1 MAEEKTVTAKGIP
14 PATRLGTPT
23 ALVAVK
29 GMNDILPPD
38 SARWEWFEDTVR
50 ALMRRYGYLNI
61 RVPIVEPTPLFV
73 RSLGE
78 VTDIV
83 EKEMYSFIDSMNGD
97 ALTLRP
103 EGTAGVVRAAVEHSM
118 LYDGGKRL
126 YYMGPM
132 FRHERPQR
140 GRYRQFHQV
149 GVEALGYAGPDVDA
163 EVILMCRALWRD
175 LGLADV
181 RLELN
186 CLGQAAE
193 RRAHRDALVAH
204 LEAHRDRLDADALR
218 RLHSNPLRILD
229 SKNPAMQPLVEAAP
243 RLMDYLGEASL
254 KHFEG
259 VCGALDAAGQAYRV
273 NHRLVRGMDY
283 YALTVFE
290 WITDR
295 LGAQGTVCGG
305 GRYDG
310 LAELIGGKPA
320 PGIGWGLGIER
331 VLDLLQQ
338 SGTAPPP
345 PVPDAYAVVPD
356 AAALPVAVQ
365 VTEALRAAGA
375 AVLMHAGG
383 GSMKAQFRRA
393 DASGARWA
401 LVFGGDELAQ
411 GVVAV
416 KPLRDAAAAQSVR
429 PLADPAHWAAEL
441 LKR

>member
-1 MAEEKTVTAKGIP
+1 
-14 PATRLGTPT
+14 
-23 ALVAVK
+23 
-29 GMNDILPPD
+29 
-38 SARWEWFEDTVR
+38 
-50 ALMRRYGYLNI
+50 
-61 RVPIVEPTPLFV
+61 
-73 RSLGE
+73 
-78 VTDIV
+78 
-83 EKEMYSFIDSMNGD
+83 
-97 ALTLRP
+97 
-103 EGTAGVVRAAVEHSM
+103 
-118 LYDGGKRL
+118 
-126 YYMGPM
+126 
-132 FRHERPQR
+132 
-140 GRYRQFHQV
+140 
-149 GVEALGYAGPDVDA
+149 
-163 EVILMCRALWRD
+163 
-175 LGLADV
+175 
-181 RLELN
+181 
-186 CLGQAAE
+186 
-193 RRAHRDALVAH
+193 
-204 LEAHRDRLDADALR
+204 
-218 RLHSNPLRILD
+218 
-229 SKNPAMQPLVEAAP
+229 
-243 RLMDYLGEASL
+243 
-254 KHFEG
+254 
-259 VCGALDAAGQAYRV
+259 
-273 NHRLVRGMDY
+273 
-283 YALTVFE
+283 VFE

-338 SGTAPPP
+338 AGTAPPP

>member
-1 MAEEKTVTAKGIP
+1 MPEKIQ
-14 PATRLGTPT
+14 
-23 ALVAVK
+23 AVK

-83 EKEMYSFIDSMNGD
+83 EKEMYSWTDAMNGD
-97 ALTLRP
+97 ELTLRP
-103 EGTAGVVRAAVEHSM
+103 EGTAGVVRAAAEHSM

-149 GVEALGYAGPDVDA
+149 GVEALGHAGPDVDA
-163 EVILMCRALWRD
+163 EVILMCRSLWRD
-175 LGLADV
+175 LGLSDV

-186 CLGQAAE
+186 CLGQPAE

-204 LEAHRDRLDADALR
+204 FEAHRERLDAEAQR

-229 SKNPAMQPLVEAAP
+229 TKNPAMQSLVEDAP
-243 RLMDYLGEASL
+243 RLMDYLGDASL
-254 KHFEG
+254 RHFEG
-259 VCGALDAAGQAYRV
+259 LCGALDAAGQDYRV

-283 YALTVFE
+283 YSLTVFE
-290 WITDR
+290 WTTDL

-310 LAELIGGKPA
+310 LMELVGGKPA

-331 VLDLLQQ
+331 VLDLVQQ
-338 SGTAPPP
+338 SGRAPPP
-345 PVPDAYAVVPD
+345 PVPDVYAVVPD

-365 VTEALRAAGA
+365 VSEALRAAGV
-375 AVLMHAGG
+375 AVLMHAGA
-383 GSMKAQFRRA
+383 GSMKAQFKRA

-401 LVFGGDELAQ
+401 LVFGGSELAQ
-411 GVVAV
+411 GLVAV
-416 KPLRDAAAAQSVR
+416 KPLRDDTAPQATR
-429 PLADPAHWAAEL
+429 PLADAAAWAAEL
-441 LKR
+441 LHR